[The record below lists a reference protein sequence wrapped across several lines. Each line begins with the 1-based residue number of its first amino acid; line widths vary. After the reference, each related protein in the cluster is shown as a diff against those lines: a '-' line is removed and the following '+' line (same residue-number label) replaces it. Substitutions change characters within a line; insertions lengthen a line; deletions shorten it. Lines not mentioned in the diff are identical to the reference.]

1 MVFTNGNGGIAM
13 TSKIGLSLSTVLLLG
28 LTGLAAAQAQTPN
41 ALLAQ
46 AVAAEGG
53 ADALRA
59 LKSISIKSE
68 AKHWEPEQS
77 LVADG
82 EPRFLGDSTVT
93 VTWDLA
99 HGMAR
104 SEWTRAMKYPSVRTL
119 KYTEVVTPALG
130 SVADEKGT
138 TAMSGIRVAASLR
151 ELERAAPTLLLKAL
165 DDGKNVSPMG
175 PQKLG
180 KDSLPAIAY
189 TDGATK
195 FTILLDKATHLPAA
209 IRTKDDD
216 NIHGDSNYDLVFSD
230 WKTVDGVKIAH
241 ALSYRFNDVEVANVT
256 YKDVTANP
264 TIGADTFAVSDAV
277 KAAAKAPPSTAPYQ
291 WVIRRI
297 FLGLF
302 VDSDGVFVPPGGSL
316 KMVELA
322 PNVQQVV
329 GGSHNNLVV
338 ALKDGLVI
346 FDAPIG
352 EGQSRW
358 VIDAARVKYPG
369 KPIKYVVLTHHHMDH
384 TGGTR
389 TYVAEGATVVVPAPT
404 KAHWDNVLRQDHT
417 IVPDAEQKVHKP
429 VKVVEVNDTMTIGDG
444 TTDIKLHVID
454 NPHVKGMIIGHVV
467 QPNIVWVTDLWS
479 PTRDSTKTP
488 GAIAFGE
495 ALHKLGISGATLA
508 GGHGGN
514 AKQSELETVLAQK

>member
-1 MVFTNGNGGIAM
+1 M
-13 TSKIGLSLSTVLLLG
+13 TSKFGLSLSTALVLG
-28 LTGLAAAQAQTPN
+28 LTGLPPAHAQTSN

-59 LKSISIKSE
+59 LKTITIKSE

-99 HGMAR
+99 NGMAR
-104 SEWTRAMKYPSVRTL
+104 SEWTRAMKYPSVRPL
-119 KYTEVVTPALG
+119 KYTEVMTPTLG
-130 SVADEKGT
+130 SVADEKGA
-138 TAMSGIRVAASLR
+138 TAMSGIRVAATLR

-165 DDGKNVSPMG
+165 DDSKNVSAMG

-189 TDGATK
+189 TDRAAK
-195 FTILLDKATHLPAA
+195 FTILLDRTTHLPAA

-216 NIHGDSNYDLVFSD
+216 NIHGDSNYDLVLGD
-230 WKTVDGVKIAH
+230 WKTVGGVKIAH

-256 YKDVTANP
+256 YKEVTANP
-264 TIGADTFAVSDAV
+264 TIAADAFAITDAL
-277 KAAAKAPPSTAPYQ
+277 KSAAKKPPSTTPYQ

-329 GGSHNNLVV
+329 GGSHNNLIV
-338 ALKDGLVI
+338 AQKDGLVV

-358 VIDAARVKYPG
+358 VIDAAKAKYPG

-404 KAHWDNVLRQDHT
+404 KAHWDTVLRQDHT
-417 IVPDAEQKVHKP
+417 IVPDAEQKAHKP
-429 VKVVEVNDTMTIGDG
+429 VKVVEVKDDMTISDG
-444 TTDIKLHVID
+444 ATDIKLHVID

-467 QPNIVWVTDLWS
+467 QPNIVWVTDIWS
-479 PTRDSTKTP
+479 PARDTAKTP

-495 ALHKLGISGATLA
+495 ALHKLGISGATVA

-514 AKQSELETVLAQK
+514 GKQSDLDTVLAQK

>member
-1 MVFTNGNGGIAM
+1 M
-13 TSKIGLSLSTVLLLG
+13 SWKIGLSTSTLLLLG
-28 LTGLAAAQAQTPN
+28 LTSVLPAHAQKSN

-46 AVAAEGG
+46 AVEAEGG

-59 LKSISIKSE
+59 LKTISIKSE
-68 AKHWEPEQS
+68 SKHWEPEQS
-77 LVADG
+77 LVAGG
-82 EPRFLGDSTVT
+82 EPRFLGDSTET

-99 HGMAR
+99 HGTAR
-104 SEWTRAMKYPSVRTL
+104 NEWTRAMKYPGVRTM

-130 SVADEKGT
+130 TVTDDKGT

-151 ELERAAPTLLLKAL
+151 ELERAAPTLLVKAL
-165 DDGKNVSPMG
+165 DDGKNVGAMG
-175 PQKLG
+175 QQKLG
-180 KDSLPAIAY
+180 KDSLPAFSY

-195 FTILLDKATHLPAA
+195 FTILLDKKTHLPAV
-209 IRTKDDD
+209 IRTRDDD
-216 NIHGDSNYDLVFSD
+216 NVHGDSNYDLVLSD
-230 WKTVDGVKIAH
+230 WKTVGGVKIAH
-241 ALSYRFNDVEVANVT
+241 ALSYRLDDIEIANVT

-264 TIGADTFAVSDAV
+264 TIATDAFAVSDAV
-277 KAAAKAPPSTAPYQ
+277 KASAKAPPATAPYQ

-302 VDSDGVFVPPGGSL
+302 VDSDGVFVAPGGSL

-329 GGSHNNLVV
+329 GGSHNNLIV
-338 ALKDGLVI
+338 ALKDSLVV
-346 FDAPIG
+346 FDAPIS

-358 VIDAARVKYPG
+358 VIDAAKAKYPG

-389 TYVAEGATVVVPAPT
+389 TYVAEGATVVVAAPT
-404 KAHWDNVLRQDHT
+404 KAHWDAMLRQDHT
-417 IVPDAEQKVHKP
+417 VVPDAEQKAHKP
-429 VKVVEVNDTMTIGDG
+429 VKVVEVKDTMTISDG

-479 PTRDSTKTP
+479 PVRDTAKTP
-488 GAIAFGE
+488 GAIAFSD
-495 ALHKLGISGATLA
+495 ALKKLGITGATLA
-508 GGHGGN
+508 GGHGANG
-514 AKQSELETVLAQK
+514 KQSDLDTVLAKN